1 MKKQKIKSL
10 VSKIRFLHLQT
21 YLFYLYRMP
30 PIRLNEVDLPIF
42 IYECQRKQIAHS
54 RATSDLIKVIEEC
67 RVEECYKKCLAYLRG
82 EKV

>member
-1 MKKQKIKSL
+1 MKRKKISSM
-10 VSKIRFLHLQT
+10 VSKIKILHFHT
-21 YLFYLYRMP
+21 YLHYLFSMP
-30 PIRLNEVDLPIF
+30 PIRVNEVDLPIF

-67 RVEECYKKCLAYLRG
+67 RVEECYKKCLASLRG